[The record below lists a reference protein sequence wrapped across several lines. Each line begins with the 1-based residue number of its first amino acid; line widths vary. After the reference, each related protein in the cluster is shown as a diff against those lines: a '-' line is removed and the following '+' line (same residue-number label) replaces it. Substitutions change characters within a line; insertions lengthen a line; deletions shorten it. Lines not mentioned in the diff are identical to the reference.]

1 MHTHGQWFT
10 ALSPGMPEAW
20 FHVLLSGWTAW
31 LWSETMRKICNKFRF
46 AQTSSSQFNGA
57 TLLGA
62 YMLASIT
69 SAQICQPFLA
79 GCLEVRCA
87 CSVAL
92 TLFQLGDSCRT
103 TSHRDYLMKLG
114 SIGSCFP
121 SQPSCSYGWGIQCWA
136 LVAQD
141 LHQLGAGCE
150 CNACPSC
157 GLWPVCSVYLWER
170 PF

>member
-1 MHTHGQWFT
+1 
-10 ALSPGMPEAW
+10 MPETW

-31 LWSETMRKICNKFRF
+31 LWSETMRNICNKFSL

-57 TLLGA
+57 TLSGA
-62 YMLASIT
+62 YMFASIT
-69 SAQICQPFLA
+69 SGQMCQPFLV

-121 SQPSCSYGWGIQCWA
+121 SQPSCSYGWVIQSTWRFSPCCAGSTSVGRWLWMQRLPKLWPMA
-136 LVAQD
+136 CVFCIS
-141 LHQLGAGCE
+141 LGAAFLSWG
-150 CNACPSC
+150 
-157 GLWPVCSVYLWER
+157 
-170 PF
+170 